1 MYGCEMVCPRPI
13 GNAWSPYAI
22 ARSASGTKRWRGT
35 VVMAANTRGSTMSRP
50 RSCCSTISR
59 RAAASD
65 GVSMAGVGSSAREAV
80 TANPTSR
87 RANGPRHARR
97 TAGPLVLVAAGDV
110 VLVLLRR
117 HQRFELVLVVE
128 RD

>member
-1 MYGCEMVCPRPI
+1 
-13 GNAWSPYAI
+13 
-22 ARSASGTKRWRGT
+22 
-35 VVMAANTRGSTMSRP
+35 MAASTRASTMSRP

-97 TAGPLVLVAAGDV
+97 TARPLILVAAGDV

-117 HQRFELVLVVE
+117 HQRLELVLVVE
-128 RD
+128 LDLDQPALVVRILVGQRGMVLEVAVHR